1 MATGW
6 AGVVIRCEQI
16 EGSTADE
23 GAVLLRVQVSI
34 GNGTPEII
42 GPLVARR
49 SEAGQL
55 VAEVLDRIFETL
67 VRGEVGDSGD
77 AATSSDS

>member
-16 EGSTADE
+16 EGSAADDD
-23 GAVLLRVQVSI
+23 ALLLRVQVSI
-34 GNGTPEII
+34 GDRTPEII

-49 SEAGQL
+49 SEAGRL
-55 VAEVLDRIFETL
+55 VAEVLDRIFDTL
-67 VRGEVGDSGD
+67 APDE
-77 AATSSDS
+77 AATRSSDS

>member
-16 EGSTADE
+16 EGSAADE
-23 GAVLLRVQVSI
+23 DALLLRVQVSI
-34 GNGTPEII
+34 GDRTPEII

-67 VRGEVGDSGD
+67 APDEAG
-77 AATSSDS
+77 ATSSDS

>member
-1 MATGW
+1 M
-6 AGVVIRCEQI
+6 IRCEQI
-16 EGSTADE
+16 EGSAAD
-23 GAVLLRVQVSI
+23 GDAVLLRVQVSI
-34 GNGTPEII
+34 GDRTPEII

-67 VRGEVGDSGD
+67 VRGGAGDSGD